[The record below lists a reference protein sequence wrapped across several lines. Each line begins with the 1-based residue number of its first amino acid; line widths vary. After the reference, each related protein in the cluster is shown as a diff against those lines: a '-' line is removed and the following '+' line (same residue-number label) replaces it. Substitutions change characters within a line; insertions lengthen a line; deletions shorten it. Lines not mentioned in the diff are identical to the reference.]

1 MSNDSAARVLTII
14 GLAFN
19 VFSFA
24 LTLLSFVLLLPLLFL
39 LGSDPLFGSL
49 FTLFLAPII
58 IGVLLDLVIGLV
70 LPVVAY
76 TRIRPESKG
85 TATAI
90 LIASGVLGLIFVSLI
105 GGILVLI
112 AGIIVATWQPL
123 ATVGYRP
130 IPDKSLGPPPPFAAQ
145 PSVAPAAKSVTPKG
159 AKYCV
164 TCGAELQGDER
175 FCPVCG
181 GTIG

>member
-39 LGSDPLFGSL
+39 LGSDPLLGSL
-49 FTLFLAPII
+49 FTLFFAPII
-58 IGVLLDLVIGLV
+58 IGVLLALVIGLV

-76 TRIRPESKG
+76 TRIRPESKN
-85 TATAI
+85 TAATL
-90 LIASGVLGLIFVSLI
+90 LIASGVIGLIFVSLI

-112 AGIIVATWQPL
+112 AGIVVATWQPL
-123 ATVGYRP
+123 A
-130 IPDKSLGPPPPFAAQ
+130 A
-145 PSVAPAAKSVTPKG
+145 
-159 AKYCV
+159 
-164 TCGAELQGDER
+164 
-175 FCPVCG
+175 G
-181 GTIG
+181 G